1 MKSRLRY
8 VLPYLVAGV
17 LIAGFQTWLSSNP
30 DPAYFPMLVPVL
42 LAILGL
48 TLLLGHAVA
57 RKHRIE
63 RERKRRESRGLRMFV
78 EGEFLKTQM
87 PRPGYQRREV

>member
-1 MKSRLRY
+1 MKSRIRY

-17 LIAGFQTWLSSNP
+17 LITGFQTWLSTNP
-30 DPAYFPMLVPVL
+30 DPAVFPMLVPVL

-63 RERKRRESRGLRMFV
+63 RDRKQREATGLRIFV
-78 EGEFLKTQM
+78 ESKLLKAQT
-87 PRPGYQRREV
+87 PRPGYQRREG